1 MRLKAVLPGPI
12 PSQGRSCTI
21 CSAAI
26 QTLMRKL
33 FELSWRPASR
43 LIARMRSGSTR
54 VIATTSSAT
63 PKIVNSSGNSRLLR
77 GGQPRVWRNTS
88 NRPIPP
94 IAATIPSQPPRL

>member
-43 LIARMRSGSTR
+43 LITRMRSGSTW
-54 VIATTSSAT
+54 VIANTSSAP
-63 PKIVNSSGNSRLLR
+63 PKTASSSGNSRRAR
-77 GGQPRVWRNTS
+77 GGQLRVWRNTS
-88 NRPIPP
+88 NRPMPP
-94 IAATIPSQPPRL
+94 SAATIPSQPPRL